1 MAGRIPQSFIDELM
15 TRVDIVEVIDA
26 RVPLKKAGREYT
38 ARCPFHEEKSPS
50 FTVSPAKQFFHCF
63 GCGAHGTA
71 IGFLMDYEHL
81 EFPEAVEELARGV
94 GMEVEREGGVGPRPP
109 QEDRSALYDVLAR
122 ADRFFREQLRR
133 HPQARRAV
141 DYLKRRGLSGAI
153 AAEFGIGFAPPGW
166 NNLLQALGDTDAAKE
181 ALVTAGLVIRKDN
194 GRLHDRFRD
203 RIMFPIRDR
212 RGRTIAFGG
221 RVLGDESPKYL
232 NSPETPL
239 FHKGRELYGLYEAR
253 KALRDIGRLIV
264 VEGYMDAVAL
274 AQFGIRY
281 AVATLGTAT
290 THEHLERLFRVTPE
304 VVFCF
309 DGDRAGREAAWR
321 AVETALP
328 VIREGRQ
335 IGFVFLPEGAD
346 PDSHVRAVGAAR
358 FEGEIEKAIPFSE
371 FLFESLTRTADTA
384 SIDGRARLVERAR
397 PLLSKLSPGVYRQ
410 MMVERLA
417 QLARIDAAQIAGTL
431 LGSAEAPA
439 PSPPR
444 RPANPRPRAEG
455 RHPPSLVRRAI
466 SLLLQQPGLA
476 AGVKNPRAYA
486 DLDLPGIALLT
497 ELLALLKDK
506 PHLGSGALLEHWRGT
521 DHGRHL
527 ALLAR
532 QERLIRDDE
541 DLEAEFQGLFERLD
555 QYADD
560 RRYDRLLARLESGG
574 LSSEELEEF
583 RQLQRRTP
591 RGDAN

>member
-1 MAGRIPQSFIDELM
+1 MPGRIPQSFIDELM

-50 FTVSPAKQFFHCF
+50 FTVSPTKQFFHCF

-81 EFPEAVEELARGV
+81 EFPEAVEELAHGV
-94 GMEVEREGGVGPRPP
+94 GMEVEREGGDAAVRVP
-109 QEDRSALYDVLAR
+109 QEDRSALYEITAR
-122 ADRFFREQLRR
+122 ADRFFRQQLRR
-133 HPQARRAV
+133 HADAGRAV
-141 DYLKRRGLSGAI
+141 EYLKGRGLSGEI
-153 AAEFGIGFAPPGW
+153 AVEFGIGFAPPGW
-166 NNLLQALGDTDAAKE
+166 DNLLRAVGDSEPARE
-181 ALVTAGLVIRKDN
+181 ALVAAGLAIRKDN
-194 GRLHDRFRD
+194 GQLYDRFRD

-239 FHKGRELYGLYEAR
+239 FHKGRELYGLFEAR
-253 KALRDIGRLIV
+253 KALRDIERLIV
-264 VEGYMDAVAL
+264 VEGYMDTVAL

-290 THEHLERLFRVTPE
+290 TPDHLERLFRVAPE

-328 VIREGRQ
+328 VVREGRQ
-335 IGFVFLPEGAD
+335 IGFMFLPDGAD
-346 PDSHVRAVGAAR
+346 PDSHVRAIGR
-358 FEGEIEKAIPFSE
+358 ESFEQEIKRAIPFSE
-371 FLFESLTRTADTA
+371 FLFESLSRAADTG

-397 PLLSKLSPGVYRQ
+397 PLLAKLSPGVYRQ
-410 MMVERLA
+410 MMTERLA
-417 QLARIDAAQIAGTL
+417 QLAQIDAGQIQTALGHAG
-431 LGSAEAPA
+431 APA
-439 PSPPR
+439 SAGPR
-444 RPANPRPRAEG
+444 RSPARRPKAEG

-466 SLLLQQPGLA
+466 SLLLQEPGLA
-476 AGVKNPRAYA
+476 AGVENSSGYR

-497 ELLALLKDK
+497 ELLELLKDK
-506 PHLGSGALLEHWRGT
+506 PHLGSGALLEHWRNT
-521 DHGRHL
+521 EHGRHL
-527 ALLAR
+527 SLLAR
-532 QERLIRDDE
+532 QERLIREDH
-541 DLEAEFQGLFERLD
+541 DLEAEFQGLLKRLD

-560 RRYDRLLARLESGG
+560 RRYGRLLERLESGG
-574 LSSEELEEF
+574 LSSEELQEF
-583 RQLQRRTP
+583 RQLQRRAP
-591 RGDAN
+591 RGEAD